1 MAGDS
6 SAGELKLGPVHAEH
20 ERAGATFAPFGGW
33 SMPVSYAG
41 TVSEHNATRNAVG
54 LFDVS
59 HLGKALI
66 AGPGAADFVNTCLA
80 NDLDKIGAGQA
91 QYTFCLDESGGVVDD
106 LIQYRVSDE
115 EIFLIPNAANTAE
128 VVSRLQAAAAE
139 RAPELTIT
147 DEHRSRAVFAVQ
159 GPKSAEVLQALDL
172 PTDLDYMQF
181 LDSEYAGS
189 PVRVCRTGYTG
200 EQGFELLP
208 LWDEAATLWR
218 ALEEK
223 VLEREG
229 ALAGLGARDSLR
241 LEAGYPLHGHEL
253 TMDINPVQ
261 ARGSWAIGFDK
272 PRFWGRDAVRAEKEN
287 GPSRRLYALKVTGR
301 GVLRAEQDIH
311 SEGTKIG
318 ITSSGTFSPTLGTG
332 IALGFVEVASGVKKN
347 ETVTVDVRG
356 RQVECELLL
365 PGLVANHTR

>member
-1 MAGDS
+1 MAGDDT
-6 SAGELKLGPVHAEH
+6 GDLRRGPVHAEH

-33 SMPVSYAG
+33 SMPVSYEG

-66 AGPGAADFVNTCLA
+66 AGEGAADFVNTCLA

-91 QYTFCLDESGGVVDD
+91 QYTFCLDPSGGVVDD
-106 LIQYRVSDE
+106 LIQYRVSDD

-128 VVSRLQAAAAE
+128 VVRRLEADAAE
-139 RAPELTIT
+139 RAPQLEIT
-147 DEHRSRAVFAVQ
+147 DEHTSRAVFAVQ
-159 GPKSAEVLQALDL
+159 GPKSAEILEALGL
-172 PTDLDYMQF
+172 PTELDYMHF
-181 LDSEYAGS
+181 RDAEFEGS

-200 EQGFELLP
+200 EYGFELLP
-208 LWDEAATLWR
+208 LWDAAAALWR

-223 VLEREG
+223 VLAAGG

-253 TMDINPVQ
+253 TLDSNPVQ

-272 PRFWGRDAVRAEKEN
+272 PAFWGREAVVAEKEN

-301 GVLRAEQDIH
+301 GVLRAEQDVL
-311 SEGTKIG
+311 SDGEKIG

-332 IALGFVEVASGVKKN
+332 IALAFVDVASGVKKGD
-347 ETVTVDVRG
+347 TVAVDVRG
-356 RQVECELLL
+356 RQVECELHL

>member
-1 MAGDS
+1 MTETGDLY
-6 SAGELKLGPVHAEH
+6 EGPLHSRHVE
-20 ERAGATFAPFGGW
+20 AGATFAPFGGW
-33 SMPVSYAG
+33 SMPVQYSG
-41 TVSEHNATRNAVG
+41 TVAEHTATRTTVG

-59 HLGKALI
+59 HLGKALVR
-66 AGPGAADFVNTCLA
+66 GPGAAEFVNSCFT
-80 NDLDKIGAGQA
+80 NDIDRISAGSA
-91 QYTFCLDESGGVVDD
+91 QYTLCCSDEGGVVDD
-106 LIQYRVSDE
+106 LITYRVSDE